1 MLRSPQRPSGRIPA
15 PNPLGTAVMNEL
27 PRPRRRLHRLVAL
40 AATILS
46 AGCASR
52 GARAPGGA
60 PPAEMHLFL
69 LAGQSNM
76 AGRGEVEAQDQAT
89 HPRIWMLDQRGAWVP
104 AAEPLHFDKPVAG
117 VGPGLAFAR
126 VLVETDS
133 AVVVG
138 LVPTAVGGS
147 SISSWEPGG
156 WHDQTNSH
164 PYDDALARAR
174 IAARRGEFKAILW
187 HQGESDA
194 NAERAPLYGERLV
207 RLVERFRRDLGTP
220 DLPFLVGGLGC
231 FDGVPWSPH
240 RVVVD
245 SVHRALP
252 TILDNVVFVPA
263 DGLGHKGDGVH
274 FDAPA
279 ARELGRRFARAYLEL
294 TGPNANN
301 GHRPATPHPPGEC
314 ARSR

>member
-1 MLRSPQRPSGRIPA
+1 
-15 PNPLGTAVMNEL
+15 MNESL
-27 PRPRRRLHRLVAL
+27 RPRSQLSCLVAL
-40 AATILS
+40 AAMILS
-46 AGCASR
+46 ASCATTST
-52 GARAPGGA
+52 PA
-60 PPAEMHLFL
+60 PPSADAPAPMHLFL

-76 AGRGEVEAQDQAT
+76 AGRGEVKAKDRAT

-126 VLVETDS
+126 VLVESDP

-147 SISSWEPGG
+147 PISTWEPGG

-194 NAERAPLYGERLV
+194 NAERAPLYGERLI
-207 RLVERFRRDLGTP
+207 RLVERFRGDLGAP

-231 FDGVPWSPH
+231 FAGVPWSPY
-240 RVVVD
+240 RAAVD
-245 SVHRALP
+245 SVHRSLP

-263 DGLGHKGDGVH
+263 DGLGHKGDSVH
-274 FDAPA
+274 FDSPA
-279 ARELGRRFARAYLEL
+279 TRELGRRFARAYLES
-294 TGPNANN
+294 TDPDAGEGRRRAVPY
-301 GHRPATPHPPGEC
+301 PPGEC
-314 ARSR
+314 ARAR